1 MNRDGCRNAECT
13 YAQTGICLL
22 NKDPEECSYRGIADE
37 KAENGDGG
45 EYVDSESADTQDG
58 EARFPPSNALGMH
71 DVRSFMGNE
80 RCRIIGL
87 LGVPDS
93 GKTACL
99 VSLYLLLSHDRI
111 PEYSFADSRSLV
123 ALDELSRGA
132 RRWQGGTPE
141 QMTVHTERGD
151 DRFPGFMHFKL
162 RRRLDGA
169 SVNLI
174 IPDLPGEWT
183 NSLIDRNRTDR
194 LAFLPS
200 ADAIWVMANGQML
213 VDKEQRLGTIH
224 RTNLIIDR
232 IAELCDPDIPSLRLV
247 VSRADLGEPD
257 AGTLRQLKENA
268 DRYGIALPVSLISS
282 FSMSQEVRP
291 GTGIAELVVSTVETG
306 NPVVEFWPEGSSGSF
321 GTRNSLR
328 IRTGGMR

>member
-1 MNRDGCRNAECT
+1 
-13 YAQTGICLL
+13 
-22 NKDPEECSYRGIADE
+22 
-37 KAENGDGG
+37 
-45 EYVDSESADTQDG
+45 
-58 EARFPPSNALGMH
+58 
-71 DVRSFMGNE
+71 MGNE

-151 DRFPGFMHFKL
+151 DRFPGFVHFKL
-162 RRRLDGA
+162 RRRADGA
-169 SVNLI
+169 GVNLTV
-174 IPDLPGEWT
+174 PDLPGEWT

-194 LAFLPS
+194 LSFLPS
-200 ADAIWVMANGQML
+200 ADAIWVMVNGRML

-224 RTNLIIDR
+224 RTSLIVDR

-247 VSRADLGEPD
+247 VSRADLGK
-257 AGTLRQLKENA
+257 AGRREFATTAGKRRKAGHCTAGQPYIVILDVVRRSVRGRESPSSWPLRWRWATRVCGFLVGR
-268 DRYGIALPVSLISS
+268 DRAVRTVHGIH
-282 FSMSQEVRP
+282 FEFVREGCRDDREHCP
-291 GTGIAELVVSTVETG
+291 GG
-306 NPVVEFWPEGSSGSF
+306 
-321 GTRNSLR
+321 
-328 IRTGGMR
+328 RTGHGEDELHRTAVAGASKW

>member
-1 MNRDGCRNAECT
+1 MSGNGCKNTECT

-37 KAENGDGG
+37 KADDGDGG
-45 EYVDSESADTQDG
+45 EYVESESAESQHG
-58 EARFPPSNALGMH
+58 ETRFPPSNALGMH
-71 DVRSFMGNE
+71 DVRNFMGNE

-151 DRFPGFMHFKL
+151 DRFPGFVHFKL
-162 RRRLDGA
+162 RRRADGA
-169 SVNLI
+169 GVNLTV
-174 IPDLPGEWT
+174 PDLPGEWT

-194 LAFLPS
+194 LSFLPS
-200 ADAIWVMANGQML
+200 ADAIWVMVNGRML

-224 RTNLIIDR
+224 RTSLIVDR

-247 VSRADLGEPD
+247 VSRADLGKPD
-257 AGTLRQLKENA
+257 AGSLRQLQENA
-268 DRYGIALPVSLISS
+268 EKQRIALPVSLISS
-282 FSMSQEVRP
+282 FSMSSEVSP
-291 GTGIAELVVSTVETG
+291 GTGIAELVAATVEMG
-306 NPVVEFWPEGSSGSF
+306 NAGIDFWSEGSGGSY

-328 IRTGGMR
+328 IRTGGMP

>member
-1 MNRDGCRNAECT
+1 MSRDACWNTECT

-22 NKDPEECSYRGIADE
+22 NKDPEECSYRAVVDE
-37 KAENGDGG
+37 KANDGDGG
-45 EYVDSESADTQDG
+45 EYVDSESADSQDD
-58 EARFPPSNALGMH
+58 ETRFPPSNALGMH
-71 DVRSFMGNE
+71 DVRNFMGNE

-99 VSLYLLLSHDRI
+99 VSLYLLLSHDRV

-132 RRWQGGTPE
+132 RRWQGGPPE

-151 DRFPGFMHFKL
+151 DRFPGFVHFKL
-162 RRRLDGA
+162 RRKGDGT

-194 LAFLPS
+194 LSFLPS
-200 ADAIWVMANGQML
+200 ADGIWVMVNGRML

-257 AGTLRQLKENA
+257 ASSLQQLQDNA
-268 DRYGIALPVSLISS
+268 GRHGIALPVSLISS
-282 FSMSQEVRP
+282 FSMSPEVRP
-291 GTGIAELVVSTVETG
+291 GTGIAELVAATVETG
-306 NPVVEFWPEGSSGSF
+306 NPDVEFWPEGSSGSF

-328 IRTGGMR
+328 FRTGGMP

>member
-1 MNRDGCRNAECT
+1 MSGDGCRNAECT

-22 NKDPEECSYRGIADE
+22 NKDPEECSYRGIAQE
-37 KAENGDGG
+37 KADGGDG
-45 EYVDSESADTQDG
+45 EEDVESESAEPQDS
-58 EARFPPSNALGMH
+58 ETRFPPSNALGMH
-71 DVRSFMGNE
+71 DVRNFMGKE

-141 QMTVHTERGD
+141 EMTVHTERGD
-151 DRFPGFMHFKL
+151 DRFPGFVHYKL
-162 RRRLDGA
+162 RRRADGT

-183 NSLIDRNRTDR
+183 NSLIDRKRTDR
-194 LAFLPS
+194 LSFLES
-200 ADAIWVMANGQML
+200 ADAIWVMVNGRML
-213 VDKEQRLGTIH
+213 IDKEQRLGTIH

-247 VSRADLGEPD
+247 VSRADQGEPD
-257 AGTLRQLKENA
+257 AGSLQRLQENA
-268 DRYGIALPVSLISS
+268 GRHGIALPVSLISS
-282 FSMSQEVRP
+282 FSMSPEVRP
-291 GTGIAELVVSTVETG
+291 GTGIVELVAATVETG
-306 NPVVEFWPEGSSGSF
+306 NPEVEFWPEGSSGSF
-321 GTRNSLR
+321 GIRNSLR
-328 IRTGGMR
+328 FGTGGML

>member
-1 MNRDGCRNAECT
+1 MSGDGCRNAECT

-37 KAENGDGG
+37 KADDGDGG
-45 EYVDSESADTQDG
+45 EYVESESAESLDG
-58 EARFPPSNALGMH
+58 ETRFPPSHALGMH
-71 DVRSFMGNE
+71 DVRHFMGNK

-151 DRFPGFMHFKL
+151 DRFPGFVHFKL
-162 RRRLDGA
+162 RRRADGA
-169 SVNLI
+169 GVNLI
-174 IPDLPGEWT
+174 VPDMPGEWT

-194 LAFLPS
+194 LSFLPS
-200 ADAIWVMANGQML
+200 ADAIWVMVNGQML

-224 RTNLIIDR
+224 RTGLIVDR
-232 IAELCDPDIPSLRLV
+232 IAELCDPDVPSVRLV

-257 AGTLRQLKENA
+257 AGSLRQLQEKAE
-268 DRYGIALPVSLISS
+268 RQGIALPVSAISS
-282 FSMSQEVRP
+282 FSRSPDVSP
-291 GTGIAELVVSTVETG
+291 GTGIAELVATTVETAEAG
-306 NPVVEFWPEGSSGSF
+306 VDFWLEGSGGPF

-328 IRTGGMR
+328 IHTGGMP

>member
-1 MNRDGCRNAECT
+1 MSRDGCSNAECT
-13 YAQTGICLL
+13 YGQTGICLL
-22 NKDPEECSYRGIADE
+22 NKDPEECSYRGIEDERADD
-37 KAENGDGG
+37 GDGG
-45 EYVDSESADTQDG
+45 EYLDSESADSQDD
-58 EARFPPSNALGMH
+58 ETRFPPSNALGMH
-71 DVRSFMGNE
+71 DVRNFMGNE

-111 PEYSFADSRSLV
+111 PGYSFADSRSLV

-151 DRFPGFMHFKL
+151 DRFPGFVHFKL
-162 RRRLDGA
+162 RRKADGA
-169 SVNLI
+169 RLNLI

-194 LAFLPS
+194 LSFLSS
-200 ADAIWVMANGQML
+200 ADAIWVMVNGQML
-213 VDKEQRLGTIH
+213 VVKEQRLGTIH

-232 IAELCDPDIPSLRLV
+232 IAELCDPDVPSLRLV
-247 VSRADLGEPD
+247 VSRGDLGVPD
-257 AGTLRQLKENA
+257 ERSFRQLQDNA
-268 DRYGIALPVSLISS
+268 DRHGISMPVSLISS
-282 FSMSQEVRP
+282 FSISPEVRP
-291 GTGIAELVVSTVETG
+291 GTGIAELVASTVETG
-306 NPVVEFWPEGSSGSF
+306 SPVAEFWSEGSSGTF
-321 GTRNSLR
+321 GPRNSLR
-328 IRTGGMR
+328 FRSEVMP